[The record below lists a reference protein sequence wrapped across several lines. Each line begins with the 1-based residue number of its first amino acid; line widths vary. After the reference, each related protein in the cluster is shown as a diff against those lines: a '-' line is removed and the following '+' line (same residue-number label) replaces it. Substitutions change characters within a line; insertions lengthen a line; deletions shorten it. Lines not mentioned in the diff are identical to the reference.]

1 MAGIGVV
8 IHDSEGEVIAALL
21 ERISLPP
28 SVENVEA
35 MSCRRAMHF
44 ALEIG
49 IRDVVF
55 EGDSEVIF
63 KHLTSDSDCLAA
75 FGNLVDDSRRAAAN
89 FISCSFSHV
98 KRKGNAVADN
108 LAKLA
113 KHSIAPQIWLED
125 INSDE

>member
-8 IHDSEGEVIAALL
+8 IHDSEGEVIATLL

-55 EGDSEVIF
+55 EGDSWGYF
-63 KHLTSDSDCLAA
+63 
-75 FGNLVDDSRRAAAN
+75 
-89 FISCSFSHV
+89 
-98 KRKGNAVADN
+98 
-108 LAKLA
+108 
-113 KHSIAPQIWLED
+113 
-125 INSDE
+125 

>member
-8 IHDSEGEVIAALL
+8 IHDSEGEVIATLL

-55 EGDSEVIF
+55 EGD
-63 KHLTSDSDCLAA
+63 
-75 FGNLVDDSRRAAAN
+75 
-89 FISCSFSHV
+89 
-98 KRKGNAVADN
+98 
-108 LAKLA
+108 
-113 KHSIAPQIWLED
+113 
-125 INSDE
+125 